1 MSDRMDPPDYE
12 HENEPHEESPL
23 ERNIKSRSTWLRLFF
38 MLVVILLYGVSRVV
52 LGAVVLVQFFFVL
65 FTGQGNAG
73 LRQLG
78 QSLATYTYQIIRYL
92 TFNAD
97 ERPFP
102 FDLDWPSGSPDD
114 DGA

>member
-1 MSDRMDPPDYE
+1 MEPPDHE
-12 HENEPHEESPL
+12 HEDEPDEESPL

-65 FTGQGNAG
+65 FTGQANAG

-78 QSLATYTYQIIRYL
+78 QSLATYTYEIIRYL

-102 FDLDWPSGSPDD
+102 FDLDWPSGPPGD
-114 DGA
+114 DGS